1 MGRSYG
7 QIDLEHIDVE
17 EVSKFFNWLQG
28 KGTECSIT
36 SEYQPQLSPEEAFSV
51 IYYLQEEMEILPD
64 NIEMCRECGELFDSD
79 AEGTCISEESKRIY
93 LDESGEE
100 LTEKFPKEMYGNY
113 CDNCR
118 PD

>member
-36 SEYQPQLSPEEAFSV
+36 S
-51 IYYLQEEMEILPD
+51 
-64 NIEMCRECGELFDSD
+64 
-79 AEGTCISEESKRIY
+79 
-93 LDESGEE
+93 
-100 LTEKFPKEMYGNY
+100 
-113 CDNCR
+113 
-118 PD
+118 